1 MAAVHQRERTGE
13 GKPVEVSQ
21 YESTVVILGAALLE
35 RSLQAPDLGG
45 SEPPRPGNR
54 DAEAVPHNV
63 FRCRGEDAWCAIAVY
78 NDDQWRALLAVEE
91 LASLRGDELATLD
104 GCRQHEQEIDA
115 AIEAWTVHWDKQALA
130 EFLQERVAVQ
140 RGPLLGEHTYAVLH
154 DLLGM
159 SDDGLTEAIA
169 DGAAE

>member
-63 FRCRGEDAWCAIAVY
+63 YRYRGEDAWCAIAVY
-78 NDDQWRALLAVEE
+78 NDDQWRALLVARSNNAAALQTKAERNDGVGDRG
-91 LASLRGDELATLD
+91 RGD
-104 GCRQHEQEIDA
+104 RA
-115 AIEAWTVHWDKQALA
+115 AQTCGHGAW
-130 EFLQERVAVQ
+130 R
-140 RGPLLGEHTYAVLH
+140 R
-154 DLLGM
+154 
-159 SDDGLTEAIA
+159 
-169 DGAAE
+169 